1 MEHNKSKPQ
10 LLLLEDVK
18 NLGRKGDLVKA
29 KRGFVR
35 NFLLPKK
42 QAVIADKRTI
52 RWQERLQEERA
63 KQAEEDK
70 AASLVLAQR
79 LEEERFCLDDVKID
93 GGGHLFG
100 SVAAQDIVT
109 LLKDKDVVEL
119 ERKHVLLAKPIKKV
133 GVYTIALTL
142 KEGVSAAAVVQV
154 GTTEQIEA
162 VKEKEKLE
170 KEAEKAEAEKSAA
183 EDGEELESS
192 EALAE
197 EAKEEIDE
205 RTK

>member
-1 MEHNKSKPQ
+1 MDQNSSKSQ

-52 RWQERLQEERA
+52 RWQERLQAERA
-63 KQAEEDK
+63 QQAAEDK
-70 AASLVLAQR
+70 AASLELSKR
-79 LEEERFCLDDVKID
+79 LETERFCIEDLKID

-100 SVAAQDIVT
+100 SVAAQDIVA

-119 ERKHVLLAKPIKKV
+119 ERKQVLLAKPIKKV
-133 GVYTIALTL
+133 GVYTVALTL
-142 KEGVSAAAVVQV
+142 KEGVSAAIVVQV
-154 GTTEQIEA
+154 GTTAQIEA
-162 VKEKEKLE
+162 VTEKEKLE
-170 KEAEKAEAEKSAA
+170 KEAAEAENQATQ
-183 EDGEELESS
+183 EETGEELESK
-192 EALAE
+192 EELAE
-197 EAKEEIDE
+197 DAKEEIDE